1 MSGEE
6 SVLFTRSGD
15 YESEVL
21 IGDGQVSHTVT
32 NGDVDVDSGDYKS
45 PEDEGD
51 ALQPPGVD
59 VYEYD
64 AALRHIGFGP
74 MHILV
79 LFGTGLA
86 LASDSIE
93 VLAVSYILEEL
104 KLELDMTKIQRVF
117 LSCIIFFG
125 MMVGGYVWGSLS
137 DVSGRRRA
145 LLMSLTL
152 NGASGVLS
160 GLYRNYYYFLFLRF
174 VSGVG

>member
-21 IGDGQVSHTVT
+21 IGDGQVSHRVT
-32 NGDVDVDSGDYKS
+32 NGDVDVDSSDYKS

-51 ALQPPGVD
+51 ALHPETD

-86 LASDSIE
+86 LASDSVE
-93 VLAVSYILEEL
+93 VLAVSYILEEM
-104 KLELDMTKIQRVF
+104 KVELGITKIQRVF

-160 GLYRNYYYFLFLRF
+160 GLWRNYYYFLFLRF